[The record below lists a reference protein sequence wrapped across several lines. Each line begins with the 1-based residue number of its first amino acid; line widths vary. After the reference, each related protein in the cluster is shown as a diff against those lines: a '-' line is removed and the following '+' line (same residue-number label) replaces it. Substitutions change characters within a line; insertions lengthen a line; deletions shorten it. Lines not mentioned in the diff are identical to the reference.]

1 MRKLAVAASVLL
13 MAAACVLHSPL
24 EHSYAALGRPGSI
37 VVTIDMEKAGGTS
50 LSPLLPSDGII
61 GSLADKADRLSLEL
75 VPSDT
80 GFTASGIAEGDY
92 SYAYINSTLLH
103 LAPGFRYMEEGRVR
117 YYASDSLEAGV
128 AAPGV
133 LLFSDDYVAFHR
145 EAYSER
151 IDVIPEGIADGMEA
165 AAAAV
170 YSLSPESLPEDLPI
184 EIPSTVV
191 AKMDMLLL
199 LIGEDDSLTGLL
211 DMDTEDSARTLVT
224 LLRNELIKALRTAGE
239 KPDFKELA
247 GVFSYEG
254 DKVYIDYSISG
265 FI

>member
-1 MRKLAVAASVLL
+1 
-13 MAAACVLHSPL
+13 
-24 EHSYAALGRPGSI
+24 
-37 VVTIDMEKAGGTS
+37 
-50 LSPLLPSDGII
+50 
-61 GSLADKADRLSLEL
+61 
-75 VPSDT
+75 
-80 GFTASGIAEGDY
+80 
-92 SYAYINSTLLH
+92 
-103 LAPGFRYMEEGRVR
+103 
-117 YYASDSLEAGV
+117 
-128 AAPGV
+128 
-133 LLFSDDYVAFHR
+133 
-145 EAYSER
+145 
-151 IDVIPEGIADGMEA
+151 MEA

-265 FI
+265 LI